1 MIVRKFVIAL
11 SMLLLGSNVALAD
24 SLRPPLEKQF
34 FDFFAQE
41 CVVGMEADAKT
52 MNLDTSSPAIKEGID
67 RYCSCTSQAVVS
79 YLDPKEIISFANDAT
94 KDPVASKM
102 KPHFDRCKGK

>member
-1 MIVRKFVIAL
+1 MIVRKFVVAATL
-11 SMLLLGSNVALAD
+11 LLLGSNVALAD

>member
-1 MIVRKFVIAL
+1 MRKFVFAVL
-11 SMLLLGSNVALAD
+11 MLLAGSDIALAD

-41 CVVGMEADAKT
+41 CVAGMEADAKS
-52 MNLDTSSPAIKEGID
+52 MNLDTSQPAIKEGID

-94 KDPVASKM
+94 KEPVASKM

>member
-1 MIVRKFVIAL
+1 MRRFVFAASL
-11 SMLLLGSNVALAD
+11 LLLGSNVALAD

-34 FDFFAQE
+34 FDFFAEE
-41 CVVGMEADAKT
+41 CVAGMEADAKT
-52 MNLDTSSPAIKEGID
+52 MNLDDSQPAIKEGID

-94 KDPVASKM
+94 NDPVATKM
-102 KPHFDRCKGK
+102 KPYFDRCKGK

>member
-1 MIVRKFVIAL
+1 MRRFVFAASL
-11 SMLLLGSNVALAD
+11 LLLGSNVALAD

-34 FDFFAQE
+34 FDFFAEE
-41 CVVGMEADAKT
+41 CVAGMEADAKT
-52 MNLDTSSPAIKEGID
+52 MNLDASQPAIKEGID

-94 KDPVASKM
+94 NDPVATKM
-102 KPHFDRCKGK
+102 KPYFDRCKGK

>member
-1 MIVRKFVIAL
+1 VIVRKFIIAL

-41 CVVGMEADAKT
+41 CVAGMEADAKS
-52 MNLDTSSPAIKEGID
+52 MKLDVSSPAIKEGID